1 MKTTFLVQGFGNNS
15 PNATGNYLISLLQ
28 DARFTNFTGVTAFAS
43 VSAVLGITPHLQS
56 AKARLQQIT
65 LIVGIDQEAT
75 SKEALKAIISLQIP
89 AYIFFQKEQIIFH
102 PKFYLFEGAG
112 RAKLIIGS
120 SNLTSNGLF
129 ANVEAGVLLETEN
142 QADLNI
148 IAGFKAYFS
157 TLFNLTDPN
166 LYPITD
172 ANIEHFVNKG
182 IVPNESIFRVRHG
195 KEPITNNINAILQN
209 VLNIPARQTSAVP
222 ASFKAQRVRHVRA
235 FISVP
240 IQVTQQVII
249 QHGTLVW
256 RKNNLPQSDAQ
267 QVPVGSAVTGVIRL
281 SDAGFQLDG
290 NPIDRNTYFR
300 DEIFGALNWI
310 TRSRVNKPALEE
322 ATGQFDIN
330 ILGVNLSI
338 NNLRISH
345 DPARIANQNNVPT
358 TIHWGRNSI
367 VMNYLKQH
375 NVTGRTFQLFSPQAG
390 SQHFR
395 ITIS

>member
-1 MKTTFLVQGFGNNS
+1 MKATFLVQGFGNTS
-15 PNATGNYLISLLQ
+15 PDATGTYLKSLLQ
-28 DARFTNFTGVTAFAS
+28 DASFTNFTGVTAFAS
-43 VSAVLGITPHLQS
+43 VSAVLGITPLIQA
-56 AKARLQQIT
+56 AKAHLQQIN

-75 SKEALKAIISLQIP
+75 SKEALKAILSLQIS

-102 PKFYLFEGAG
+102 PKFYLFEGPAKT
-112 RAKLIIGS
+112 KLIIGS
-120 SNLTSNGLF
+120 SNLTANGLF

-142 QADLNI
+142 QADSNI
-148 IAGFKAYFS
+148 IAGFKTYFS
-157 TLFNLTDPN
+157 TLFNLNDPN

-172 ANIEHFVNKG
+172 ANIDHFVNKG

-195 KEPITNNINAILQN
+195 KAPITNNINAGLQN
-209 VLNIPARQTSAVP
+209 ILNIPARQTSTIP
-222 ASFKAQRVRHVRA
+222 AAFKAQRVRRVRA
-235 FISVP
+235 TISVP

-256 RKNNLPQSDAQ
+256 EKNNLPQSDAQ
-267 QVPVGSAVTGVIRL
+267 QVPAGSAVTGVIRL
-281 SDAGFQLDG
+281 SDAGFKLDG

-300 DEIFGALNWI
+300 DEVFGALNWTI
-310 TRSRVNKPALEE
+310 RPRVNKPALEE
-322 ATGQFDIN
+322 AAGQFDIN
-330 ILGVNLSI
+330 ILGVSLGI

-375 NVTGRTFQLFSPQAG
+375 NVTGRTLKLFNPPLD
-390 SQHFR
+390 SQNFR
-395 ITIS
+395 ITIT

>member
-172 ANIEHFVNKG
+172 ANIDHFVNKG

-330 ILGVNLSI
+330 ILGVSLSI